1 MTIEELQP
9 DKPGRLKAIVRRV
22 SGSAHAIRNGA
33 SNLVARLPA
42 TARATQAGAS
52 NLVAR
57 LPATARATQAGASN
71 LVARLPA
78 TARATQ
84 AGARATTSALQ
95 QLPDST
101 LRSLAA
107 SSAGLGAG
115 LYLAGKNRLLVAL
128 GVVPAIVVGAAIALR
143 PHKTIAPPKSS
154 I

>member
-9 DKPGRLKAIVRRV
+9 DKPGRLKAIVGRV
-22 SGSAHAIRNGA
+22 SGSAHAIRNRA
-33 SNLVARLPA
+33 SNLVGRL
-42 TARATQAGAS
+42 R
-52 NLVAR
+52 VAV
-57 LPATARATQAGASN
+57 RATQAGASN

>member
-9 DKPGRLKAIVRRV
+9 DKPGRLKAIVGRV
-22 SGSAHAIRNGA
+22 SGSAHAIRN
-33 SNLVARLPA
+33 
-42 TARATQAGAS
+42 
-52 NLVAR
+52 
-57 LPATARATQAGASN
+57 GASN

>member
-9 DKPGRLKAIVRRV
+9 DKPGRLKAIVGRV
-22 SGSAHAIRNGA
+22 SGSAHAIRNRA
-33 SNLVARLPA
+33 SNLVGRL
-42 TARATQAGAS
+42 R
-52 NLVAR
+52 VAV
-57 LPATARATQAGASN
+57 RATQAGASN

-143 PHKTIAPPKSS
+143 PHRTVAPPKSS

>member
-9 DKPGRLKAIVRRV
+9 DKPGRLKAIVGRV
-22 SGSAHAIRNGA
+22 SGSAHAIRNRA
-33 SNLVARLPA
+33 SNLVGRL
-42 TARATQAGAS
+42 R
-52 NLVAR
+52 VAV
-57 LPATARATQAGASN
+57 RATQAGASN

-95 QLPDST
+95 PLPDST

>member
-1 MTIEELQP
+1 
-9 DKPGRLKAIVRRV
+9 V
-22 SGSAHAIRNGA
+22 
-33 SNLVARLPA
+33 
-42 TARATQAGAS
+42 
-52 NLVAR
+52 
-57 LPATARATQAGASN
+57 RATQAGASN

>member
-1 MTIEELQP
+1 MTIEELQR
-9 DKPGRLKAIVRRV
+9 DKPGRLKAIVGRV
-22 SGSAHAIRNGA
+22 SGSAHAIRNRA
-33 SNLVARLPA
+33 SNLVGRL
-42 TARATQAGAS
+42 R
-52 NLVAR
+52 VAV
-57 LPATARATQAGASN
+57 RATQAGASN

-143 PHKTIAPPKSS
+143 PHRTVAPPKSS